1 MSCGVVYQRLRSAMS
16 ASFSRCKVKEKRKM
30 TNIVNI
36 VTVGVVLVCPI
47 SDAGCS
53 SRHTEFSQRT
63 NVTFRSRT
71 HPPRLGEISPE
82 PSLLCV
88 ARRNWYVKCLYVC
101 LPRRRGWM
109 HHARLGRLRFPLVLS
124 SQPSDGRRGLRTA
137 SPISVEKDIPRSPGD
152 TERYRAIQR
161 FHRRLVEYT
170 SLHPGFT
177 WPCRQRPALGM
188 SFSVSAV
195 VSTLGLNM

>member
-1 MSCGVVYQRLRSAMS
+1 MS

-88 ARRNWYVKCLYVC
+88 ARRNWYVKCLFC
-101 LPRRRGWM
+101 LFAPAQGMDASRTPWSFAIPSCLEQPTQRR
-109 HHARLGRLRFPLVLS
+109 
-124 SQPSDGRRGLRTA
+124 A
-137 SPISVEKDIPRSPGD
+137 SRPPYCVTHFGGKRHPEVA
-152 TERYRAIQR
+152 ERYRAIQR